1 MLVATLTNE
10 TKDKYTFF
18 DNLVVQHYTGPLVE
32 ENVYY
37 PFGLKAV
44 GISSKAAGR
53 LENKKKY
60 NGYEENKTFDLNW
73 YETFYRT
80 HDPQLG
86 RFWQIDPRPTD
97 FESPYA
103 AMGNNPISRMD
114 ILGDSAGPKI
124 APIFIPQEQMPNV
137 YQNHLNYIKK
147 HPNEAIP
154 LGGLIFLIF
163 DYEPDKEK
171 HITNR
176 TENEKANRVNNKD
189 ATKQEDEVAPA
200 CTKQGGARGVR
211 MAVPTKEN
219 AAHGGQLG
227 AAVKYL
233 KMKDGDKF
241 LVMLIPQKVRPTS
254 TPQTVPEAKVSFEGA
269 KKAAQQ
275 QSEKNRPGTIMRGL
289 NWAGAA
295 LQAAFNVIFAESTRF
310 SERPD
315 EDRYN

>member
-1 MLVATLTNE
+1 M
-10 TKDKYTFF
+10 FF

-32 ENVYY
+32 ENAYY
-37 PFGLKAV
+37 PFGLLQQ

-53 LENKKKY
+53 LQNK
-60 NGYEENKTFDLNW
+60 EKTFQGQRFDDELGLDWVQFKWRN
-73 YETFYRT
+73 
-80 HDPQLG
+80 HDPQIG
-86 RFWQIDPRPTD
+86 RFWQIDPKPTD

-124 APIFIPQEQMPNV
+124 APIFIPQELMPNV

-147 HPNEAIP
+147 HPDEAMPI
-154 LGGLIFLIF
+154 GGLIFLLF

-171 HITNR
+171 QKENR
-176 TENEKANRVNNKD
+176 DANKAANPVNNKD

-211 MAVPTKEN
+211 MAVPIKEN
-219 AAHGGQLG
+219 AGHGGQLG

-233 KMKDGDKF
+233 KMKGGDKF
-241 LVMLIPQKVRPTS
+241 LVMLIPQKVQPTT
-254 TPQTVPEAKVSFEGA
+254 TPQTVPEAKESFAGA

-275 QSEKNRPGTIMRGL
+275 QAEKNRPGTIMRGL